1 MHRKSTG
8 VEKYLF
14 RSKESVALGSVLYVK
29 DGVLYRSWGWGEEE
43 TVFCYESSFKR
54 CRDCL
59 DMDFN
64 SLLSL
69 TSCLKF

>member
-29 DGVLYRSWGWGEEE
+29 DGVLYRSWGWGRRKQ
-43 TVFCYESSFKR
+43 SSVMNPLL
-54 CRDCL
+54 RDAEIV
-59 DMDFN
+59 
-64 SLLSL
+64 
-69 TSCLKF
+69 